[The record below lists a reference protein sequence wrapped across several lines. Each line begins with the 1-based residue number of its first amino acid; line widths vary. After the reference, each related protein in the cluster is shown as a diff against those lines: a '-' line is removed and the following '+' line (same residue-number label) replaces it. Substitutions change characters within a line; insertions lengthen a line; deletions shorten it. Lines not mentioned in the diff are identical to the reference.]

1 MCVLPSENE
10 GVSHSLSPY
19 CYTFRAGY
27 LLFLD
32 LSFLNSEMGIVVFF
46 LHWIYRKIRLK
57 I

>member
-1 MCVLPSENE
+1 MCMLPSENE
-10 GVSHSLSPY
+10 GVSPGLSPY